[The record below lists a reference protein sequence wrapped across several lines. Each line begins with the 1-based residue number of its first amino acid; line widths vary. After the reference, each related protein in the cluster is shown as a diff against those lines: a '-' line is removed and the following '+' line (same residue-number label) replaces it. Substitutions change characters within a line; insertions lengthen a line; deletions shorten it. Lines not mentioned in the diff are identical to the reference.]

1 MHLGSKSTNTK
12 KEKKDSKHNSTK
24 KSNKKNLFPVINDR
38 YNNNNFNSDYHIE
51 NMPVMVPNFFY
62 NKYYQDNN
70 ADNNRYDNNNLSNK
84 DNNLIDENQSAFFY
98 MNRLEEK
105 IRRLENINDIF
116 LNIMREDARINKGNI
131 YKNYSHNDL
140 SKGPYPY
147 LSIDKNGN
155 KNLLY
160 LNQDSINNNE
170 IISGKY
176 KENYLYFIDEFCL
189 NIKLLNDILVL
200 WSTILYLLPIMPK
213 YNSIQEKNRIS
224 YLLNEE
230 KLKYLK
236 KDSQPYFYYD
246 FNRSNKSYIPQK
258 INSVQ
263 YFNKKIDYKKFN
275 STDNINLEIKPEKKS
290 KGKSSKNITTKSNK
304 SKKSNN
310 KNINNDD
317 IKNEINKMNDDL
329 NKRLSKI
336 EDLQKSQK
344 KDIDYLMGKSKGNN
358 KSTKSSKK
366 EENKK
371 EEEKKN
377 NDNNNEESD
386 DEEDEDD
393 EED

>member
-1 MHLGSKSTNTK
+1 
-12 KEKKDSKHNSTK
+12 
-24 KSNKKNLFPVINDR
+24 
-38 YNNNNFNSDYHIE
+38 
-51 NMPVMVPNFFY
+51 MPVMVPNFFY

-70 ADNNRYDNNNLSNK
+70 AENNRYDINNLPSNN
-84 DNNLIDENQSAFFY
+84 NNLIDENQSAFFY

-131 YKNYSHNDL
+131 YKNYSHKDL

-176 KENYLYFIDEFCL
+176 KENYL
-189 NIKLLNDILVL
+189 
-200 WSTILYLLPIMPK
+200 LPIMPK

-230 KLKYLK
+230 KLKFLK
-236 KDSQPYFYYD
+236 KDSQPFFYYD
-246 FNRSNKSYIPQK
+246 FNRSNKLYIPQK

-275 STDNINLEIKPEKKS
+275 STDNINLENNQEKKS
-290 KGKSSKNITTKSNK
+290 KGKSSKNITNKSNK

-317 IKNEINKMNDDL
+317 IKNEINKMNEDL

-358 KSTKSSKK
+358 KSTKGSKKEENKKEKNKK

-377 NDNNNEESD
+377 NDKNNEESFVVDDDD
-386 DEEDEDD
+386 DEEN
-393 EED
+393 

>member
-1 MHLGSKSTNTK
+1 
-12 KEKKDSKHNSTK
+12 
-24 KSNKKNLFPVINDR
+24 
-38 YNNNNFNSDYHIE
+38 
-51 NMPVMVPNFFY
+51 
-62 NKYYQDNN
+62 
-70 ADNNRYDNNNLSNK
+70 
-84 DNNLIDENQSAFFY
+84 
-98 MNRLEEK
+98 
-105 IRRLENINDIF
+105 
-116 LNIMREDARINKGNI
+116 
-131 YKNYSHNDL
+131 
-140 SKGPYPY
+140 
-147 LSIDKNGN
+147 
-155 KNLLY
+155 
-160 LNQDSINNNE
+160 
-170 IISGKY
+170 
-176 KENYLYFIDEFCL
+176 
-189 NIKLLNDILVL
+189 
-200 WSTILYLLPIMPK
+200 MPK

-230 KLKYLK
+230 KLKFLK
-236 KDSQPYFYYD
+236 KDSQPFFYYD

-275 STDNINLEIKPEKKS
+275 STDNINLEINPEKKS
-290 KGKSSKNITTKSNK
+290 KGKSSKNITNKSNK
-304 SKKSNN
+304 SKKSNKSNN

-317 IKNEINKMNDDL
+317 IKNEINKMNEDL

>member
-62 NKYYQDNN
+62 NKYYQDNYV
-70 ADNNRYDNNNLSNK
+70 DNNRYDNNNLSNK

-176 KENYLYFIDEFCL
+176 KENYL
-189 NIKLLNDILVL
+189 
-200 WSTILYLLPIMPK
+200 LPIMPK

-230 KLKYLK
+230 KLKFLK
-236 KDSQPYFYYD
+236 KDSQPFFYYD

-275 STDNINLEIKPEKKS
+275 STDNINLENNQEKKS
-290 KGKSSKNITTKSNK
+290 KGKSSKNITNKSNK

-310 KNINNDD
+310 KNINNDE
-317 IKNEINKMNDDL
+317 IKNEINKMNEDL

-344 KDIDYLMGKSKGNN
+344 KDIDYLMGKSKGND
-358 KSTKSSKK
+358 KSTKGSKK

-371 EEEKKN
+371 EENKKEENKKEEETKN
-377 NDNNNEESD
+377 NDKNNEENVI
-386 DEEDEDD
+386 EEDEDD